1 MPPAPHIDTQKWR
14 ALAAGLRVWLCEV
27 LIWLAE
33 FFGEGAIGRQFRI
46 EARRDLKRAEKGLR
60 GVIVLLALARMSWAE
75 VPGPKTWRPRAF
87 KRKRHGDLRH
97 VTRIIRFRAMRLKDR
112 VLRLREAIDS
122 LDTLVAR
129 MAARLEAGIRQLGP
143 TGITPVLIAA
153 SLAAAIISPQDSS

>member
-14 ALAAGLRVWLCEV
+14 ALAASLRVWLCEV

-60 GVIVLLALARMSWAE
+60 AVIVLLALSRVSWAE

-97 VTRIIRFRAMRLKDR
+97 VTRIIRFKAMRLKNR

-122 LDTLVAR
+122 LDTLVGR
-129 MAARLEAGIRQLGP
+129 MAERLEAGIRQLGP
-143 TGITPVLIAA
+143 TGITPILIAA